1 MHLKNDTITA
11 LTILFV
17 HSIGGILAIMVELV
31 CNRTIDRYSVF
42 VYLTLGWAAF
52 FIVCMTDTFY
62 DKVEEASHRLHIEFE
77 DFRYYTTRSIN
88 RFMCGLLTGHN
99 YSTKLTNADICEYCG
114 HVKFK
119 KNDFT
124 DLKGNME

>member
-1 MHLKNDTITA
+1 MHLKNDTATA
-11 LTILFV
+11 AVILFV
-17 HSIGGILAIMVELV
+17 HSIGGILAIMVELI
-31 CNRTIDRYSVF
+31 CNRYIDKYSAF
-42 VYLTLGWAAF
+42 VYMVLGWVAF
-52 FIVCMTDTFY
+52 LLVCTTDTFY
-62 DKVEEASHRLHIEFE
+62 DKVEEASRRLHIEFE